1 MIDLNNRIL
10 TMTTM
15 LLSFSFV
22 ATAGAQTLISGGTTE
37 SGSSTTST
45 CEMPPSCES
54 LGYTKTADDCANKVT
69 LKCPL
74 DESKLYCADARQ
86 NGVCSDGY
94 SEIEKIIPYCTGD
107 NARLV
112 YDTKNPNCAKC
123 QKCGAGSHLSQISGC
138 CPTLGYLQTADGC
151 PGSSSVNTPVKY
163 SNQDSN
169 GCWTCSRCRDQYTLN
184 ADGLCVDPS
193 FVGGAKKYAVGDTY
207 VDASGIGIGKVV
219 QITDGG
225 THGLIAVS
233 GGEGTLEFAQNTCNN
248 KKAGGLDWA
257 LGGAVATCQTVHK
270 GQSSYVNHHGTQLT
284 SSCFSSY
291 GNHCNPE
298 QRCSFACEAHF

>member
-1 MIDLNNRIL
+1 MKNFNNRIL
-10 TMTTM
+10 ITTA
-15 LLSFSFV
+15 LLTFSFI
-22 ATAGAQTLISGGTTE
+22 ATAGAQTLINNGTTE
-37 SGSSTTST
+37 SGSTTTPT

-107 NARLV
+107 NARLI
-112 YDTKNPNCAKC
+112 YDTNNPNCAKC
-123 QKCGAGSHLSQISGC
+123 QKCGSTAHFSQVSGC
-138 CPTLGYLQTADGC
+138 CPDGRGGDSIDGC
-151 PGSSSVNTPVKY
+151 RDHDSYGNKQKY
-163 SNQDSN
+163 NFQDSN
-169 GCWTCSRCRDQYTLN
+169 GCWTCSKCREMYSLN
-184 ADGLCVDPS
+184 SQGLCVDPS

-257 LGGAVATCQTVHK
+257 LGGAVATCQTVHQ